1 MMGLRSAER
10 NHGRRREHAASWMAR
25 DGRSCLIEYALEKV
39 PGGFYNLAGQV
50 LVRSYPCS
58 LAWHVLLDERDVLCT
73 FDTDVL
79 KAFLCTHDLDLL
91 CRAHQVVE
99 DGYEFLRQWPS
110 CCDDGGEEYG
120 ASFRGPQRTPRES
133 SGGEVLPCRASRS
146 GPNRS
151 GAWRGRGR
159 GPDLPGYLNPR

>member
-39 PGGFYNLAGQV
+39 PGGFYSLAGQV

-58 LAWHVLLDERDVLCT
+58 LAWHVLLDERGVLCT

-120 ASFRGPQRTPRES
+120 ASFG
-133 SGGEVLPCRASRS
+133 VH
-146 GPNRS
+146 
-151 GAWRGRGR
+151 RGRPGSR
-159 GPDLPGYLNPR
+159 AAVRSCPVELAAAGPTAPVPGAARAGT